1 MPRTRTQNVNAAQWS
16 PNGRALGAPDLTV
29 PGNQVFGSNV
39 FSAAIQRQRL
49 AREIFE
55 RLTHTLDQG
64 LPLDPVLADAI
75 AAAMKEWAMEKGAT
89 HYTHWFQ
96 PLTGSTAEKHDS
108 FYAPTGDGT
117 AIADFSGKELIQGEP
132 DASSFPT
139 GGIRATFE
147 ARGYTAWDPTSPA
160 FILENPNGALL
171 CIPTAFASWTGE
183 ALDHKIPLL
192 RSMDA
197 LSRSAVRALR
207 LLGEEQ
213 AKRVFTTVGP
223 EQEYFL
229 IDEQYYFER
238 PDLITTGR
246 TLFGAKPPKGPEQ
259 EYFLIDEQYYFE
271 RPDLITT
278 GRTLFGA
285 KPPKGHELDD
295 HYFGSIPERVLACML
310 ETEREL
316 AKLGVPVKTRHNE
329 VAPAQYEIAPIFEN
343 SNVGSDH
350 QQLTMQVMQNVARR
364 YRLVCLLHEKPFA
377 GVNGSGKHN
386 NWSMSTDTGSNLLE
400 PGASPHENL
409 QFLFFCSAVL
419 AAVDKHQALLR
430 ASIASPGQDHRLGAN
445 EAPPAIIS
453 IFLGAE
459 LEKVFNAL
467 ESGSDDAATP
477 KSELTLGT
485 SMLPALPKHGGDRNR
500 TSPFAF
506 TGNKFEFRALG
517 SSQSLALPN
526 TVLNTTVAE
535 AIDALSDQLEQA
547 TAGGASVEDAVLSV
561 VKDTYTAHKR
571 IIFDGD
577 NYTDEWHAEAE
588 QRGLFNLKQTPDA
601 LPWLIDP
608 QTVEVFSAYDVLSE
622 RELEA
627 RYEVSVEQ
635 YVTTV
640 NIEAET
646 AASIARTML
655 LPAALQYMA
664 MLDRT
669 EAGGVGRL
677 RKEATGL
684 LDGFVDAIFALEQA
698 NASHPEVDDVLD
710 AARYVQTRVLPAME
724 AVREIADQLERIVPD
739 SLWPLPKYSEIL
751 FIK

>member
-1 MPRTRTQNVNAAQWS
+1 MPRFRQQNVLAAQWT
-16 PNGRALGAPDLTV
+16 PNGGTLGAPDLTI
-29 PGNQVFGSNV
+29 PDNQIFGSNV
-39 FSAAIQRQRL
+39 FTPAIQRQRL
-49 AREIFE
+49 PREIFR
-55 RLTHTLDQG
+55 RLSQTLASG
-64 LPLDPVLADAI
+64 EPLDTSLADAV
-75 AAAMKEWAMEKGAT
+75 ALAMKEWALEKGAT

-108 FYAPTGDGT
+108 FYAPTGEGT
-117 AIADFSGKELIQGEP
+117 ALAEFSGTELIQGEP

-147 ARGYTAWDPTSPA
+147 ARGYTAWDPSSPA
-160 FILENPNGALL
+160 FILENPNGAVL

-197 LSRSAVRALR
+197 LSKSATRALR
-207 LLGEEQ
+207 LFGDNAAQ
-213 AKRVFTTVGP
+213 RVFTTV
-223 EQEYFL
+223 
-229 IDEQYYFER
+229 
-238 PDLITTGR
+238 
-246 TLFGAKPPKGPEQ
+246 GPEQ

-295 HYFGSIPERVLACML
+295 HYFGSIPERILACML

-329 VAPAQYEIAPIFEN
+329 VAPNQYEIAPVFEN

-350 QQLTMQVMQNVARR
+350 QQLTMQIMQKIAHR

-386 NWSMSTDTGSNLLE
+386 NWSMGTDTGHNLLE
-400 PGASPHENL
+400 PGETPHENL
-409 QFLFFCSAVL
+409 QFLFFC
-419 AAVDKHQALLR
+419 AAVIQAVNKHQGLLR

-459 LEKVFNAL
+459 LEKVFGAIKRGEAG
-467 ESGSDDAATP
+467 ESTP
-477 KSELTLGT
+477 ESFLGLGT
-485 SMLPALPKHGGDRNR
+485 PVLPPLPMHGGDRNR

-517 SSQSLALPN
+517 SSQSLSLPN
-526 TVLNTTVAE
+526 TVLNTIVAE
-535 AIDALSDQLEQA
+535 AIDDLAEELEDGLQ
-547 TAGGASVEDAVLSV
+547 GGAELEAALPSILQRSYADN
-561 VKDTYTAHKR
+561 KQ
-571 IIFDGD
+571 IIFGGD
-577 NYTDEWHAEAE
+577 NYSEEWHSEAE
-588 QRGLFNLKQTPDA
+588 QRGLLNLRATPDA
-601 LPWLIDP
+601 LPYLIADD
-608 QTVEVFSAYDVLSE
+608 TVALFSNYGVLSQ
-622 RELEA
+622 RELQS
-627 RYEVSVEQ
+627 RYEVFLEQ
-635 YVTTV
+635 YVTKL

-655 LPAALQYMA
+655 LPAAARHQVMLLEAQLTELAGETSDLIAEFAEAIKKLESVNLAENQPHADLLEHGEYMR
-664 MLDRT
+664 DK
-669 EAGGVGRL
+669 V
-677 RKEATGL
+677 
-684 LDGFVDAIFALEQA
+684 V
-698 NASHPEVDDVLD
+698 
-710 AARYVQTRVLPAME
+710 PAME
-724 AVREIADQLERIVPD
+724 AARAAADKLERIVAD
-739 SLWPLPKYSEIL
+739 DLWPLPKYSEIL